1 MGYSRQEYWS
11 ELPFPSPEDL
21 PDPETE
27 SGSPV
32 WQADSLPS
40 ELQESP
46 PVFSWAMLKVQSSHA
61 ASPGICLI
69 LCQQSLVRLITKTV
83 TLLDWNSPILWWGDG
98 KAPVWDWLHPKVGQQ
113 TLYRGRAQ
121 FREAS
126 SYWRGKEGHSWTI
139 QGNQQE
145 FSLCDGSPLFPRL
158 WLCFSMFTCQK
169 SSSSALKLP
178 LLLWDDSG
186 QTSV

>member
-1 MGYSRQEYWS
+1 
-11 ELPFPSPEDL
+11 
-21 PDPETE
+21 
-27 SGSPV
+27 
-32 WQADSLPS
+32 
-40 ELQESP
+40 
-46 PVFSWAMLKVQSSHA
+46 MLKVQSSHA

-69 LCQQSLVRLITKTV
+69 LCQQSLVRLITKTL

-145 FSLCDGSPLFPRL
+145 FSLCDGI
-158 WLCFSMFTCQK
+158 TNN
-169 SSSSALKLP
+169 AHI
-178 LLLWDDSG
+178 LLLNCLNFLKCLQEICITFFINAKVRNNAYVKPRSLETRVSKL
-186 QTSV
+186 QSMNEVSKTYS